1 MKFDIT
7 WTITSII
14 AVSSFLS
21 PIFVACV
28 NNWHHS
34 KIRQL
39 ELEHD
44 RALKRIDLQ
53 LQASIRQLDVYYND
67 KKSAFSDFAR
77 CASILSLSRNVAGD
91 YQAFLSS
98 IDKALL
104 FCESSTQ
111 ELLVDFSHYVDT
123 QVYGKSFTSDERQ
136 LYSAKLCELCRA
148 LNAELELSKPA
159 IESEHSKR

>member
-67 KKSAFSDFAR
+67 K
-77 CASILSLSRNVAGD
+77 N
-91 YQAFLSS
+91 
-98 IDKALL
+98 LL
-104 FCESSTQ
+104 FPI
-111 ELLVDFSHYVDT
+111 SHAA
-123 QVYGKSFTSDERQ
+123 QVFC
-136 LYSAKLCELCRA
+136 L
-148 LNAELELSKPA
+148 
-159 IESEHSKR
+159 